1 MIVRLIAY
9 GNKTPIQLI
18 QREHES
24 FGQNLTKMI
33 ASISLL
39 NDKINPYLI

>member
-9 GNKTPIQLI
+9 GNKTLIQLI
-18 QREHES
+18 QRTHES
-24 FGQNLTKMI
+24 FGQNQAKMI
-33 ASISLL
+33 ASVSLL